1 MAVSRVFWRR
11 ARSAGL
17 AGGGRRGGRPGFP
30 CERVRRLLRG
40 HGASHHAQ
48 LILLTGDR
56 LEAEDVTQE
65 AFERAW
71 LRWST
76 VRDSSSAEAW
86 VRTVAQRLA
95 ISRWRRVRNAAVAW
109 RRHGPA
115 PNLPELDEQHVALM
129 SALGRL
135 PLQQRRAVVLYH
147 LVDLPVDEVAAE
159 TGSSVAAV
167 KKQLERGR
175 AALAD
180 LLDDNDAE
188 SSQVRTVQP

>member
-1 MAVSRVFWRR
+1 MLPGWREEVHVVVDRDSAASEFDAFYVGTAARVNR
-11 ARSAGL
+11 
-17 AGGGRRGGRPGFP
+17 
-30 CERVRRLLRG
+30 
-40 HGASHHAQ
+40 Q
-48 LILLTGDR
+48 LILLTGNR

-71 LRWST
+71 LHWAT
-76 VRDSSSAEAW
+76 VRNSSSPEAW

-95 ISRWRRVRNAAVAW
+95 ISRWRRVRNSATAW

-115 PNLPELDEQHVALM
+115 PNMPGLDPQHVALM

-135 PLQQRRAVVLYH
+135 PVQQRRAVVLHH
-147 LVDLPVDEVAAE
+147 LVDLPVEEVAAE

-180 LLDDNDAE
+180 MLEDPDPAQ
-188 SSQVRTVQP
+188 SQVRTVQP

>member
-1 MAVSRVFWRR
+1 VGVDRDSVESEFDAFYLGTATRITR
-11 ARSAGL
+11 
-17 AGGGRRGGRPGFP
+17 
-30 CERVRRLLRG
+30 
-40 HGASHHAQ
+40 Q
-48 LILLTGDR
+48 LVLLTGDR

-71 LRWST
+71 LRWSS
-76 VRDSSSAEAW
+76 VRDCASPEAW

-95 ISRWRRVRNAAVAW
+95 ISRWRRVRNTAVAW

-115 PNLPELDEQHVALM
+115 SNMPELDAQHVALI

-135 PLQQRRAVVLYH
+135 PFQQRRAVVLHH
-147 LVDLPVDEVAAE
+147 LVDLPVEQVAAE

-175 AALAD
+175 AGLAR
-180 LLDDNDAE
+180 LLEDTDSEA
-188 SSQVRTVQP
+188 SQVRTVQL

>member
-1 MAVSRVFWRR
+1 VVA
-11 ARSAGL
+11 
-17 AGGGRRGGRPGFP
+17 
-30 CERVRRLLRG
+30 ERDYAAIEFDAFYLGTATRITRRL
-40 HGASHHAQ
+40 
-48 LILLTGDR
+48 ILFTGDR

-76 VRDSSSAEAW
+76 VRECSSPEAW

-95 ISRWRRVRNAAVAW
+95 ISRWRRVRNTATAW
-109 RRHGPA
+109 RRHGAA
-115 PNLPELDEQHVALM
+115 PDVPEPDAQHVALM
-129 SALGRL
+129 SALNRL
-135 PLQQRRAVVLYH
+135 PVQQRRAVVLHH
-147 LVDLPVDEVAAE
+147 LVDLPVEEVAAE

-180 LLDDNDAE
+180 LLEDTDPAQD
-188 SSQVRTVQP
+188 QLRTVQP

>member
-1 MAVSRVFWRR
+1 LREEVRVVADRDSA
-11 ARSAGL
+11 AREFDDFYVGA
-17 AGGGRRGGRPGFP
+17 
-30 CERVRRLLRG
+30 VRRVTR
-40 HGASHHAQ
+40 Q

-56 LEAEDVTQE
+56 IEAEDLTQD

-76 VRDSSSAEAW
+76 VRDCASPEAW

-95 ISRWRRVRNAAVAW
+95 ISRWRRVRNAAAAW

-115 PNLPELDEQHVALM
+115 PDLPELDAQHVAVM
-129 SALGRL
+129 AALVQL
-135 PLQQRRAVVLYH
+135 PMQQRRAVVLHH
-147 LVDLPVDEVAAE
+147 LVDLSVEEVAAE

-167 KKQLERGR
+167 KKQLVRGR

-180 LLDDNDAE
+180 LLQETEAPT
-188 SSQVRTVQP
+188 QVRTVQP

>member
-1 MAVSRVFWRR
+1 MAERE
-11 ARSAGL
+11 SA
-17 AGGGRRGGRPGFP
+17 
-30 CERVRRLLRG
+30 
-40 HGASHHAQ
+40 ASEFDAFYVGTATRITRQ

-71 LRWST
+71 LRWSSI
-76 VRDSSSAEAW
+76 RDCSSPEAW

-95 ISRWRRVRNAAVAW
+95 ISRWRRVRNAATAW

-115 PNLPELDEQHVALM
+115 ANLPELDGQHVALM
-129 SALGRL
+129 AALGRL

-147 LVDLPVDEVAAE
+147 LVDLTVEEVAAE

-175 AALAD
+175 EALAALLGD
-180 LLDDNDAE
+180 TDPE
-188 SSQVRTVQP
+188 VSPVRTVQP

>member
-1 MAVSRVFWRR
+1 MVDDRDSAASEFDAFYGGAADRVTR
-11 ARSAGL
+11 
-17 AGGGRRGGRPGFP
+17 
-30 CERVRRLLRG
+30 
-40 HGASHHAQ
+40 Q
-48 LILLTGDR
+48 LVLLTGDR

-76 VRDSSSAEAW
+76 VRDCASPEAW

-95 ISRWRRVRNAAVAW
+95 ISRWRRVRNSARAW

-115 PNLPELDEQHVALM
+115 RELPELDPQHVALM

-135 PLQQRRAVVLYH
+135 PFQQRRAVVLHH
-147 LVDLPVDEVAAE
+147 LVDLPVDQVAAE

-175 AALAD
+175 AALAQ
-180 LLDDNDAE
+180 LLQE
-188 SSQVRTVQP
+188 TEPLPSPERTVQP

>member
-1 MAVSRVFWRR
+1 VVADRDSAASEFDAFYVGTARR
-11 ARSAGL
+11 ITR
-17 AGGGRRGGRPGFP
+17 
-30 CERVRRLLRG
+30 
-40 HGASHHAQ
+40 Q

-76 VRDSSSAEAW
+76 VRDCSSPEAW

-109 RRHGPA
+109 RRYGPA

-129 SALGRL
+129 SALGQL

-147 LVDLPVDEVAAE
+147 LVDLPVEEVAAE

-180 LLDDNDAE
+180 LLEDNDAQ

>member
-1 MAVSRVFWRR
+1 VVADGDSAASEFDAFYVGTASRITR
-11 ARSAGL
+11 
-17 AGGGRRGGRPGFP
+17 
-30 CERVRRLLRG
+30 
-40 HGASHHAQ
+40 Q

-56 LEAEDVTQE
+56 LDAEDAAQE

-71 LRWST
+71 LRWSM
-76 VRDSSSAEAW
+76 VRDCSSPEAW

-95 ISRWRRVRNAAVAW
+95 ISRWRRVRNTATAW

-115 PNLPELDEQHVALM
+115 PNLPELDLQHVAVV
-129 SALGRL
+129 SALARL
-135 PLQQRRAVVLYH
+135 PFQQRRAVVLHH
-147 LVDLPVDEVAAE
+147 LVDLPVEEVAAE

-180 LLDDNDAE
+180 LLEDIDPEA
-188 SSQVRTVQP
+188 SQMRTVQP